1 MKETITFDDLRELAV
16 KEGIKDN
23 KVSVGMWAKFNG
35 YTRYKRKIRDNR
47 IIWTY
52 VKAKK
57 DE

>member
-35 YTRYKRKIRDNR
+35 YTRYKRKIRDDR

>member
-1 MKETITFDDLRELAV
+1 MKETITFDELRELAV

-52 VKAKK
+52 VKAK
-57 DE
+57 